1 MREVAVVGVG
11 MTRFGELWQTSLRDL
26 FVEAAQAAMQ
36 SAEVKSVDS
45 IFVGNMAG
53 GQFVGQE
60 HLGPLMADHL
70 GMAGVAATRV
80 ESACASGGV
89 ALRTGL
95 MAVASGF
102 SDLVLVGGV
111 EKMTD
116 GADVTN
122 VLATAADQET
132 EVYPGVTFPGL
143 YAMIA
148 RARMETAGLTEED
161 LAWVSVKNHRH
172 GAMNPKAQFRRE
184 VTAEQVLAS
193 TMVAA
198 PLRMLH
204 CSPVSDGAAAVLLC
218 PLDQA
223 QKYTDRPVKILG
235 SGLASSSL
243 GLSDRADPAVL
254 DSVALSAE
262 RAYKMA
268 GVEAAEIQV
277 AEVHDCFAIAEICC
291 IEAVGLVCA
300 GEGNMAAEKGVTAL
314 GGRIPVNTSGGL
326 KSKGHPVGAT
336 GVAQAIEIFEQ
347 LRGEAG
353 ERQVD
358 GARIGLCQNMGG
370 SGASSVVHI
379 FEGV

>member
-1 MREVAVVGVG
+1 MREVAVVAAG
-11 MTRFGELWQTSLRDL
+11 MTRFGELWESSLRDL
-26 FVEAAQAAMQ
+26 FVEAA
-36 SAEVKSVDS
+36 AEALHNAGADHVDD
-45 IFVGNMAG
+45 IFIGNMSG

-70 GMAGVAATRV
+70 GMSGVAATRV

-89 ALRTGL
+89 ALRQGF
-95 MAVASGF
+95 MAVASGM
-102 SDLVLVGGV
+102 SDLVLATGV

-122 VLATAADQET
+122 VLATAADQEN
-132 EVYPGVTFPGL
+132 EVYHGITFPGL

-148 RARMETAGLTEED
+148 RAYMEAHGTTEED
-161 LAWVSVKNHRH
+161 LAWVAVKNHRH
-172 GAMNPKAQFRRE
+172 GAMNPKAQFPRE
-184 VTAEQVLAS
+184 IEVDDVLRS
-193 TMVAA
+193 TMVAS

-223 QKYTDRPVKILG
+223 AKYTDKPVKIIG
-235 SGLASSSL
+235 SGLATGPL
-243 GLSDRADPAVL
+243 ALADRENPAVL
-254 DSVALSAE
+254 DAVAKSAQ
-262 RAYKMA
+262 RAYGMA
-268 GVEAAEIQV
+268 GVSPESIQV
-277 AEVHDCFAIAEICC
+277 AEVHDCFSIAEICC
-291 IEAVGLVCA
+291 IEALDLVCA
-300 GEGNMAAEKGVTAL
+300 GEGGQAARGGVTAL

-353 ERQVD
+353 DRQVD
-358 GARIGLCQNMGG
+358 GARLGLTQNMGG

-379 FEGV
+379 FEKV